1 MTNMVEDYYKILG
14 VKKSATEETIRGRWI
29 KLTKR
34 YHPDRGNPVASD
46 EKIKKI
52 NEAYQVLKDESTRFD
67 YDFKRGLEKYTT
79 KKMGEG
85 EVRFPT
91 KKIFISI
98 GGLVLIIIVGS
109 VALRWGQ
116 TNLKPE
122 QEKLNKIKPT
132 VAIKIPSPDP
142 SLKKDSEA
150 KVLTQAP
157 KEVNKEVPPK
167 TTKVPQFSAPSSTP
181 LPLTLA
187 KGELGSKKESSRQE
201 GSKSEEPFQVEKE
214 ASREVREVMP
224 RERSQLV
231 TGIREDRK
239 SIEEPSDQSVLKQEA
254 LPKPEQEVLKGIS
267 KETSQ
272 QGAKVISVLP
282 PLLAKEEEVRRFFAE
297 YINRYTKKDIH
308 GFLSV
313 FSSKAIQNQK
323 DELEAIKN
331 IYSRF
336 LNQSGELRYHLDD
349 MKIEIYQNV
358 VEVKARYKL
367 DQILE
372 KQGSEKTWRGDI
384 RWVLIREGGVLKI
397 ISLDYQNEKTP

>member
-1 MTNMVEDYYKILG
+1 MMKDYYKILG
-14 VKKSATEETIRGRWI
+14 VKKNVTEEEMRARWI

-34 YHPDRGNPVASD
+34 YHPDRGKPNISD
-46 EKIKKI
+46 EKIKEI
-52 NEAYQVLKDESTRFD
+52 NEAYDVLKDESTRFD
-67 YDFKRGLEKYTT
+67 YDFKRGLEKPTP
-79 KKMGEG
+79 KKGERG
-85 EVRFPT
+85 GDRFST
-91 KKIFISI
+91 KKIFIPM
-98 GGLVLIIIVGS
+98 GVLILFIIVGF
-109 VALRWGQ
+109 VALRWGL
-116 TNLKPE
+116 TGLKPE
-122 QEKLNKIKPT
+122 PVKLYKIKPT
-132 VAIKIPSPDP
+132 VEIRIPPPNP
-142 SLKKDSEA
+142 SLKIDSEA
-150 KVLTQAP
+150 KASTEAP
-157 KEVNKEVPPK
+157 KEVIKVVPPK
-167 TTKVPQFSAPSSTP
+167 TTKVPQISAPSSTS

-187 KGELGSKKESSRQE
+187 KGELDSKKGPSRQE
-201 GSKSEEPFQVEKE
+201 GSKSEVPFQVEKE

-224 RERSQLV
+224 RERSQSV
-231 TGIREDRK
+231 TGTREDRK

-254 LPKPEQEVLKGIS
+254 LPQPEQEVLKGIS

-336 LNQSGELRYHLDD
+336 LNQGDELRYHLDD

>member
-1 MTNMVEDYYKILG
+1 MEDYYKILG
-14 VKKSATEETIRGRWI
+14 VKKNATEEEIRARWI

-34 YHPDRGNPVASD
+34 YHPDRGKPNISD
-46 EKIKKI
+46 EKIKEI
-52 NEAYQVLKDESTRFD
+52 NEAYHVLKDESTRFD
-67 YDFKRGLEKYTT
+67 YDFKRGLEKSTT
-79 KKMGEG
+79 KKGEKRG
-85 EVRFPT
+85 DRFLT
-91 KKIFISI
+91 KKIFIPT
-98 GGLVLIIIVGS
+98 GVLVLFIIVGF
-109 VALRWGQ
+109 VALRWGL
-116 TNLKPE
+116 TGLKPE
-122 QEKLNKIKPT
+122 PEKLYKIKPT
-132 VAIKIPSPDP
+132 IDIRIPPPNP
-142 SLKKDSEA
+142 SLKIDSEA
-150 KVLTQAP
+150 KVATEVP
-157 KEVNKEVPPK
+157 KEVSKEAPLK
-167 TTKVPQFSAPSSTP
+167 TTKVPQISAPSSTS

-187 KGELGSKKESSRQE
+187 EGELGAKKESSRQE

-214 ASREVREVMP
+214 ASREVREVRP
-224 RERSQLV
+224 RERSQIV
-231 TGIREDRK
+231 TGTREDRK
-239 SIEEPSDQSVLKQEA
+239 SIEESSDQSVLKQET

-282 PLLAKEEEVRRFFAE
+282 PQLAKEEEVRRFFAE
-297 YINRYTKKDIH
+297 YIDRYTQKDIH

-313 FSSKAIQNQK
+313 FSSKAIQNQN
-323 DELEAIKN
+323 DGLEAIKN

-336 LNQSGELRYHLDD
+336 LNQSDELRYHLDD

-397 ISLDYQNEKTP
+397 ISLDYRNEKTP